1 MGAKFQAIEFTQH
14 CCGGEHAGGRVAE
27 VRGHSEWL
35 RIRVRRSNGEI
46 HVTRYSG
53 DGSTLVAGPEVM
65 TEEQVEA
72 LL

>member
-1 MGAKFQAIEFTQH
+1 MGVKFQAIEFTQH

-27 VRGHSEWL
+27 VRGHTEWL

-46 HVTRYSG
+46 IVTRYSG
-53 DGSTLVAGPEVM
+53 DGSRQTADPSVM
-65 TEEQVEA
+65 TESEVEA

>member
-1 MGAKFQAIEFTQH
+1 MGTKFQSIEFTQH

-46 HVTRYSG
+46 IVTRYSA
-53 DGSTLVAGPEVM
+53 DGSRQVAEPVTMSEDD
-65 TEEQVEA
+65 VEA